1 MPNDARIR
9 ITRVVNDEELGSQ
22 IEEKMRR
29 VGAAIGAR
37 AQRIVPKRTWALHD
51 SIVTSTERTGSRVTT
66 TVGAG
71 DERVDYAM
79 HVELGTSRAAAQPY
93 LRPAMLQ
100 VTGND
105 FRYAGSGPTPKGAM
119 RLAAKTSRA
128 RRRERG
134 GS

>member
-9 ITRVVNDEELGSQ
+9 ITRVVNEEKLGAQ

-29 VGAAIGAR
+29 LGGAIGVR

-51 SIVTSTERTGSRVTT
+51 SIVTETERFGARVVT

-71 DERVDYAM
+71 DERVKYAM
-79 HVELGTSRAAAQPY
+79 AVEQGTSRAAAQPY

-100 VTGND
+100 VTGAD
-105 FRYAGSGPTPKGAM
+105 LRYQGSGPTPRGAM
-119 RLAAKTSRA
+119 KIAYSTARA
-128 RRRERG
+128 RRRNRG
-134 GS
+134 A